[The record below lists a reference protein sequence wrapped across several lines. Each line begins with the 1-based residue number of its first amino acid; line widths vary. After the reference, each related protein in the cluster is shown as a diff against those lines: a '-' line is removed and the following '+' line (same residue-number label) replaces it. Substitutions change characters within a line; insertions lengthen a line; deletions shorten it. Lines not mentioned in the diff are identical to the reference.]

1 MHLTSEIESMDP
13 QFPFAGGKANSLV
26 FSFTAE
32 LCPEHALDG
41 PEADYLKW
49 IGKALFADVGTAA
62 DEAEWDKSTPEEREA
77 WRLFHTAIEATSNL
91 LELYQNKPRLF
102 RKMGRQ
108 LSFLPC
114 LMSWHPDAERF
125 NRQYLE
131 SSQLGRQSMY
141 GELRNNPRHLAQQ
154 SWPVRYA
161 YSIIA
166 AVDLTL
172 DTYEDQLPNWAEH
185 YGYGVKHPI
194 PPSTY
199 EAAAEKMGWDEEK
212 KRREL
217 PKYQGAYRI
226 LPAWTKGL
234 SQLRRPFSKD
244 HVLGYWRTGKEM
256 ILEEMP
262 DFHLRPEWR
271 TYHGRNYK
279 SGAKCGAIQH
289 AIFKDILAALKT
301 IAGAGKAKA
310 ARASKSS

>member
-166 AVDLTL
+166 TIDLTL
-172 DTYEDQLPNWAEH
+172 DTYEARLPRWADI
-185 YGYGVKHPI
+185 YGYGVRHPI
-194 PPSTY
+194 PLSDY
-199 EAAAEKMGWDEEK
+199 EAVADKMGWDEEK

-217 PKYQGAYRI
+217 MKYHGAYRI
-226 LPAWTKGL
+226 LPAWTKELG
-234 SQLRRPFSKD
+234 QLRRPFNKD
-244 HVLGYWRTGKEM
+244 QVLDYWRAGKGI

-262 DFHLRPEWR
+262 DFHLRPEWK

-279 SGAKCGAIQH
+279 TGAKSGAIQH

-301 IAGAGKAKA
+301 IAGANKTRTTS
-310 ARASKSS
+310 ARKSS